1 MAIELV
7 ETTKEYVQQLY
18 QYLFT
23 SAPGSLVD
31 LSPYSQSPLYFSL
44 SSTGDLT
51 QLFTGHGA
59 AFVSRLNPWH
69 RLELNLNNTDD
80 GEDKRHSFF
89 FASSFVREVM
99 DYYWGVGKDVNGFDC
114 IWEPGTTNYR
124 TYWGLINSGYDA
136 HTATINTWTGR
147 LASTYS
153 FSPQQYPR
161 NEYIDGQWVLTAK
174 FGYGVGR

>member
-80 GEDKRHSFF
+80 GEDKRHSFCLLYT
-89 FASSFVREVM
+89 SF
-99 DYYWGVGKDVNGFDC
+99 
-114 IWEPGTTNYR
+114 
-124 TYWGLINSGYDA
+124 
-136 HTATINTWTGR
+136 
-147 LASTYS
+147 
-153 FSPQQYPR
+153 
-161 NEYIDGQWVLTAK
+161 
-174 FGYGVGR
+174 